1 MAAAGT
7 PTRRNGSVR
16 DACKSTA
23 AAQSLTSLPHTRTVP
38 AGEDTTPFAKWL
50 PSSVTYLNSKF
61 DEKETV
67 KALGAKWDP
76 VKRQWYVPSG
86 VDTTPFAK
94 WLPGGASASAPSAAS
109 PVATGAGPTNGSTS
123 TATTDVPSNVT
134 YLNSTF
140 DEKDTVKAL
149 GARWDSKAV
158 KWYVPNGMDTAPFA
172 KWIPPAV

>member
-1 MAAAGT
+1 MQIHCSSAIT
-7 PTRRNGSVR
+7 
-16 DACKSTA
+16 
-23 AAQSLTSLPHTRTVP
+23 TSLPHTRTVP

-86 VDTTPFAK
+86 MDTTPFAK
-94 WLPGGASASAPSAAS
+94 WLPGGASASAPSAAT

-123 TATTDVPSNVT
+123 TSDVA
-134 YLNSTF
+134 
-140 DEKDTVKAL
+140 DDT
-149 GARWDSKAV
+149 
-158 KWYVPNGMDTAPFA
+158 TAPRSTSTSSSSSSSSRSSDA
-172 KWIPPAV
+172 A

>member
-1 MAAAGT
+1 M
-7 PTRRNGSVR
+7 
-16 DACKSTA
+16 
-23 AAQSLTSLPHTRTVP
+23 
-38 AGEDTTPFAKWL
+38 
-50 PSSVTYLNSKF
+50 
-61 DEKETV
+61 

-123 TATTDVPSNVT
+123 TSDVPSNVT

-158 KWYVPNGMDTAPFA
+158 KWYVPPGMDTAPFA

>member
-1 MAAAGT
+1 M
-7 PTRRNGSVR
+7 VWCVC
-16 DACKSTA
+16 ACKSTA

-86 VDTTPFAK
+86 MDTTPFAK

-109 PVATGAGPTNGSTS
+109 PVATGAGPTNGSTQHQRR
-123 TATTDVPSNVT
+123 AVERHLPQLDLRREG
-134 YLNSTF
+134 YRQ
-140 DEKDTVKAL
+140 
-149 GARWDSKAV
+149 GARRTVGFEGCKMVRAARHGYGAIRQVD
-158 KWYVPNGMDTAPFA
+158 
-172 KWIPPAV
+172 PARGVMES